1 VRRYLRHIENRYAG
15 GELMETDQRSR
26 VFARRLAG
34 ALVWIGAIGAV
45 VGVAYDVNGMTQAH
59 ATIKVPVAVAQ
70 VEVGAGWGNTELSV
84 PGVTPVDGWLA
95 PSRVDGLRLDHVD
108 GELTL
113 AAWGSTRV
121 EQALGRGDWMLVGLG
136 MLVAAI
142 LLEPVLRSTALGRPF
157 AAGNARRLLGVAGV
171 VAVVGTVAPLLPAAA
186 GALVLARTG
195 LGDSGHLVAAG
206 GLSPFPLLVAAVLAV
221 IAEAFRR
228 GEQLARDSEGL
239 V

>member
-1 VRRYLRHIENRYAG
+1 MTPGHRPQI
-15 GELMETDQRSR
+15 
-26 VFARRLAG
+26 FARRLAG
-34 ALVWIGAIGAV
+34 ALVWIGVLGAV
-45 VGVAYDVNGMTQAH
+45 IGVGYDVNGMTQAP

-70 VEVGAGWGNTELSV
+70 IEVGAGWGNTELGV
-84 PGVTPVDGWLA
+84 PGVAPVDGWLA
-95 PSRVDGLRLDHVD
+95 PSRVNGMRLDNVD

-121 EQALGRGDWMLVGLG
+121 EQALGRGDWLLGGLG

-157 AAGNARRLLGVAGV
+157 APGNAGRLLGTAGV
-171 VAVVGTVAPLLPAAA
+171 VASVGTVAPLLPAAA

-206 GLSPFPLLVAAVLAV
+206 SLDPFPLLVAAVLAV

-228 GEQLARDSEGL
+228 GERLARDTEGL